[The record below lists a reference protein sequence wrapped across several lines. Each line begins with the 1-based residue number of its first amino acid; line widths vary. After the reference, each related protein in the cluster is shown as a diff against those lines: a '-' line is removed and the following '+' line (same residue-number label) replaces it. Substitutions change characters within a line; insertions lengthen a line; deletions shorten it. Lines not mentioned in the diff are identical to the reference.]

1 MFIQAHIMEEAEKS
15 NPESPDFST
24 LTGIMER
31 FHRVPYEQFQKELND
46 WFTGNLREQGI
57 DLNTLQEDGIIG
69 LPNLISE
76 IYHRA
81 EVLQIMSENQIKG
94 DHEDK

>member
-1 MFIQAHIMEEAEKS
+1 MEAEKS

-31 FHRVPYEQFQKELND
+31 FRRVPYEQFQKELNE
-46 WFTGNLREQGI
+46 WFTNSLLEKGM
-57 DLNTLQEDGIIG
+57 DLNALQQNGFPG
-69 LPNLISE
+69 LPNFISE

-81 EVLQIMSENQIKG
+81 EVLQIMSENQIKT

>member
-1 MFIQAHIMEEAEKS
+1 METQKSKS
-15 NPESPDFST
+15 NSPNFNT

-31 FHRVPYEQFQKELND
+31 FYRVPYEQFQRELND
-46 WFTGNLREQGI
+46 WFTVNLREKGM
-57 DLNTLQEDGIIG
+57 DLKTLQQNGFPG
-69 LPNLISE
+69 LPNLISA

-81 EVLQIMSENQIKG
+81 EVLNTLSENQIKT

>member
-1 MFIQAHIMEEAEKS
+1 METQKS
-15 NPESPDFST
+15 KPNSPDFST

-31 FHRVPYEQFQKELND
+31 FYRVPYEQFQRELND
-46 WFTGNLREQGI
+46 WFTGNLLEKGM
-57 DLNTLQEDGIIG
+57 DLNTLQQNGFPG
-69 LPNLISE
+69 LPNLISS

-81 EVLQIMSENQIKG
+81 EVLNTLSENQIKT